1 MHTDLS
7 GPAATYG
14 VSSSNAV
21 KMRFDELNEKGGVHG
36 RKIKLIV
43 EDTQYQVPRA
53 VQAGTKLINRDN
65 IFAMVAPLGTPMN
78 NALFKDQFE
87 AGVPNLFPLSAARSM
102 YEPFNKLKFYGAAS
116 YVDQIRAG
124 INYFVTKKG
133 KKALCAM
140 YQDTDFGKEVM
151 DGVQMQ
157 ADKMKIKIVE
167 TVTHKPTDQDF
178 TAQITK
184 LKGAGCDLVALGTIV
199 RDSIVPYATA
209 RKIGWTDVDFL
220 GSAATYDLFVAAAQG
235 GVTEGLY
242 AMGLTD
248 MPYRDTLSP
257 MAQAWFD
264 RYKEQATR
272 PSRTSA
278 RSTATWPPTS
288 RSPDSTRPAR
298 TSPRQLREGPG
309 VDSRLPRHLQRP
321 RGQLR
326 PRQAPGRELVV
337 PRRGQGRTLGPRDR
351 AAVALIYVGGLE
363 RAPHTPHAARPGG
376 AVALRER
383 VVDVPA
389 SKGPPHPPRSALRRS
404 RGAPRACRR
413 CTGLERAPTPP
424 ALRAP
429 AEPWRSASVSSMYRP
444 ERAPHSSVAG

>member
-1 MHTDLS
+1 MKMRLVVAALLATALLTSAVLAQKETRGVTATEIVLGMHTDLS

-21 KMRFDELNEKGGVHG
+21 KMRFDEANDKGGIHG
-36 RKIKLIV
+36 RKIRLVV

-53 VQAGTKLINRDN
+53 VQAGTKLINRDH

-102 YEPFNKLKFYGAAS
+102 YEPFHKLKFYGAAS
-116 YVDQIRAG
+116 YVDQMKAG
-124 INYFVTKKG
+124 INYFVSKKG

-140 YQDTDFGKEVM
+140 YQDTDFGKEVL
-151 DGVQMQ
+151 DGVHQQ
-157 ADKMKIKIVE
+157 AEKLKVKLVE

-257 MAQAWFD
+257 TAQAWFD
-264 RYKEQATR
+264 RYKDKYKADPNIGAIYGHVAADLTVLGLDKAGKDL
-272 PSRTSA
+272 TL
-278 RSTATWPPTS
+278 
-288 RSPDSTRPAR
+288 DS
-298 TSPRQLREGPG
+298 
-309 VDSRLPRHLQRP
+309 
-321 RGQLR
+321 
-326 PRQAPGRELVV
+326 LVK
-337 PRRGQGRTLGPRDR
+337 
-351 AAVALIYVGGLE
+351 GLE
-363 RAPHTPHAARPGG
+363 SIRGYRDIFNGPEVNFASDKHQGASSSFLAVVKGG
-376 AVALRER
+376 RWVRLT
-383 VVDVPA
+383 DP
-389 SKGPPHPPRSALRRS
+389 L
-404 RGAPRACRR
+404 
-413 CTGLERAPTPP
+413 TF
-424 ALRAP
+424 
-429 AEPWRSASVSSMYRP
+429 
-444 ERAPHSSVAG
+444 

>member
-1 MHTDLS
+1 MKTRLVVAALLATALLATTALAQKDTRGVTATEIVLGMHTDLS

-21 KMRFDELNEKGGVHG
+21 KMRFDEVNDKGGLHG

-53 VQAGTKLINRDN
+53 VQAGTKLINRDR

-102 YEPFNKLKFYGAAS
+102 YEPFHKLKFYGAAS
-116 YVDQIRAG
+116 YVDQMKAG

-140 YQDTDFGKEVM
+140 YQDTDFGKEVL
-151 DGVQMQ
+151 DGVHLQ
-157 ADKMKIKIVE
+157 AEKLKVKLVE

-257 MAQAWFD
+257 TAQTWFD
-264 RYKEQATR
+264 RYKDKYKADPNIGAIYGHVAADLTVVGLDKAGKDL
-272 PSRTSA
+272 TL
-278 RSTATWPPTS
+278 
-288 RSPDSTRPAR
+288 DN
-298 TSPRQLREGPG
+298 
-309 VDSRLPRHLQRP
+309 
-321 RGQLR
+321 
-326 PRQAPGRELVV
+326 LVK
-337 PRRGQGRTLGPRDR
+337 
-351 AAVALIYVGGLE
+351 GLE
-363 RAPHTPHAARPGG
+363 SIRGYRDIFNGPEVNFAADKHQGASSSFLAVVKGG
-376 AVALRER
+376 RWVRL
-383 VVDVPA
+383 
-389 SKGPPHPPRSALRRS
+389 
-404 RGAPRACRR
+404 
-413 CTGLERAPTPP
+413 T
-424 ALRAP
+424 
-429 AEPWRSASVSSMYRP
+429 EPLTF
-444 ERAPHSSVAG
+444 

>member
-1 MHTDLS
+1 MKKALAAGVMVAAMAVAATALAQKDVRGVTPAEIVLGMHTDLS

-21 KMRFDELNEKGGVHG
+21 KMRFDEVNAKGGIHG
-36 RKIKLIV
+36 RKIRLVV

-53 VQAGTKLINRDN
+53 VQAGTKLINRDR

-102 YEPFNKLKFYGAAS
+102 YEPFHKLKFYGAAS

-124 INYFVTKKG
+124 IQYFVTTKG

-140 YQDTDFGKEVM
+140 YQDTDFGKEVL
-151 DGVQMQ
+151 DGVQQQ
-157 ADKMKIKIVE
+157 ADKLKIKLVE

-235 GVTEGLY
+235 GVTEGLH

-257 MAQAWFD
+257 TAQGWFD
-264 RYKEQATR
+264 RYKERYKADPNIGAVYGHVAADLT
-272 PSRTSA
+272 
-278 RSTATWPPTS
+278 
-288 RSPDSTRPAR
+288 
-298 TSPRQLREGPG
+298 
-309 VDSRLPRHLQRP
+309 
-321 RGQLR
+321 
-326 PRQAPGRELVV
+326 VV
-337 PRRGQGRTLGPRDR
+337 
-351 AAVALIYVGGLE
+351 GLE
-363 RAPHTPHAARPGG
+363 RAGKDLTTDSL
-376 AVALRER
+376 V
-383 VVDVPA
+383 
-389 SKGPPHPPRSALRRS
+389 K
-404 RGAPRACRR
+404 
-413 CTGLERAPTPP
+413 GLESIKGYRDIFNGP
-424 ALRAP
+424 
-429 AEPWRSASVSSMYRP
+429 EASFGPDKHQGANSSFLAVVKGGRWVRLTDPLMF
-444 ERAPHSSVAG
+444 

>member
-1 MHTDLS
+1 MKMRLAVAALLATALLATAALAQKETRGVTATEIVLGMHTDLS

-21 KMRFDELNEKGGVHG
+21 KMRFDEVNDKGGIHG

-53 VQAGTKLINRDN
+53 VQAGAKLINRDR

-87 AGVPNLFPLSAARSM
+87 AGVANLFPLSAARSM
-102 YEPFNKLKFYGAAS
+102 YEPFHKLKFYGAAS
-116 YVDQIRAG
+116 YVDQMKAG

-140 YQDTDFGKEVM
+140 YQDTDFGKEVL
-151 DGVQMQ
+151 DGVHLQ
-157 ADKMKIKIVE
+157 AEKLKVKLVE

-257 MAQAWFD
+257 TAQTWFD
-264 RYKEQATR
+264 RYKDKYKADPNIGAIYGHVAADLTVVGLDKAGKDL
-272 PSRTSA
+272 TL
-278 RSTATWPPTS
+278 
-288 RSPDSTRPAR
+288 DS
-298 TSPRQLREGPG
+298 
-309 VDSRLPRHLQRP
+309 
-321 RGQLR
+321 
-326 PRQAPGRELVV
+326 LVK
-337 PRRGQGRTLGPRDR
+337 
-351 AAVALIYVGGLE
+351 GLE
-363 RAPHTPHAARPGG
+363 SIRGYRDIFNGPEVNFGPDKHQGASSSFLAVVKGG
-376 AVALRER
+376 RWVRLT
-383 VVDVPA
+383 DP
-389 SKGPPHPPRSALRRS
+389 L
-404 RGAPRACRR
+404 
-413 CTGLERAPTPP
+413 TF
-424 ALRAP
+424 
-429 AEPWRSASVSSMYRP
+429 
-444 ERAPHSSVAG
+444 

>member
-1 MHTDLS
+1 MKTRLAVAVLVVTAALAGTALAQKETRGVTPTEIVLGMHTDLS

-21 KMRFDELNEKGGVHG
+21 KMRFDEANDKGGIQG

-53 VQAGTKLINRDN
+53 VQAGTKLINRDK

-102 YEPFNKLKFYGAAS
+102 YEPFHKLKFYGAAS
-116 YVDQIRAG
+116 YVDQVRAG

-140 YQDTDFGKEVM
+140 YQDTDFGKEVL
-151 DGVQMQ
+151 DGVQIQ
-157 ADKMKIKIVE
+157 ADKMKIKLAE
-167 TVTHKPTDQDF
+167 TTTHKPTDQDF

-184 LKGAGCDLVALGTIV
+184 LKGAGCDLVVLGTIV

-257 MAQAWFD
+257 SAQAWFD
-264 RYKEQATR
+264 RYKDKYKAEPNIGAVYGHVAADLTV
-272 PSRTSA
+272 TGLDKA
-278 RSTATWPPTS
+278 GKELTL
-288 RSPDSTRPAR
+288 DSF
-298 TSPRQLREGPG
+298 
-309 VDSRLPRHLQRP
+309 VK
-321 RGQLR
+321 
-326 PRQAPGRELVV
+326 
-337 PRRGQGRTLGPRDR
+337 
-351 AAVALIYVGGLE
+351 GLE
-363 RAPHTPHAARPGG
+363 SIRGYRDIFNGPEANFAPDKHQGANSSFLAVVKGG
-376 AVALRER
+376 RWVRLT
-383 VVDVPA
+383 DPL
-389 SKGPPHPPRSALRRS
+389 GF
-404 RGAPRACRR
+404 
-413 CTGLERAPTPP
+413 
-424 ALRAP
+424 
-429 AEPWRSASVSSMYRP
+429 
-444 ERAPHSSVAG
+444 

>member
-1 MHTDLS
+1 MKTRLLAGVLMVSVALVGPALAQKETRGVTPTEIVLGMHTDLS

-21 KMRFDELNEKGGVHG
+21 KMRFDEANERGGIHG
-36 RKIKLIV
+36 RKLKLIV

-53 VQAGTKLINRDN
+53 VQAGTKLINRDK

-102 YEPFNKLKFYGAAS
+102 YEPFHKLKFYGAAS

-124 INYFVTKKG
+124 IQYFVTKKG

-140 YQDTDFGKEVM
+140 YQDTDFGKEVL
-151 DGVQMQ
+151 DGVHLQ
-157 ADKMKIKIVE
+157 AEKLKVRVVE

-178 TAQITK
+178 TAQIAK

-220 GSAATYDLFVAAAQG
+220 GSAASYDLFVAAAQG

-257 MAQAWFD
+257 GAQGWFD
-264 RYKEQATR
+264 RYKDKYKVDPNIGAVYGHVAADLTV
-272 PSRTSA
+272 TGLDKA
-278 RSTATWPPTS
+278 GKDLNL
-288 RSPDSTRPAR
+288 DSF
-298 TSPRQLREGPG
+298 
-309 VDSRLPRHLQRP
+309 VK
-321 RGQLR
+321 
-326 PRQAPGRELVV
+326 
-337 PRRGQGRTLGPRDR
+337 
-351 AAVALIYVGGLE
+351 GLE
-363 RAPHTPHAARPGG
+363 AIHGYHDIFNGPEVNFAATKHQGASSSFLAVVKGG
-376 AVALRER
+376 RWVR
-383 VVDVPA
+383 VTDP
-389 SKGPPHPPRSALRRS
+389 L
-404 RGAPRACRR
+404 
-413 CTGLERAPTPP
+413 TF
-424 ALRAP
+424 
-429 AEPWRSASVSSMYRP
+429 
-444 ERAPHSSVAG
+444 

>member
-1 MHTDLS
+1 VGASLLALALAGGALAQSETRGVTRTEIVLGMHTDLS

-21 KMRFDELNEKGGVHG
+21 KMRFDEVNDKGGIHG
-36 RKIKLIV
+36 RKIRLII

-53 VQAGTKLINRDN
+53 VQAGAKLINRDR
-65 IFAMVAPLGTPMN
+65 IFAMVAGLGTPMN
-78 NALFKDQFE
+78 NALFKDQLD

-102 YEPFNKLKFYGAAS
+102 YEPFHRLKFYGAAS
-116 YVDQIRAG
+116 YVDQMRAG
-124 INYFVTKKG
+124 VQYFVSKKG

-140 YQDTDFGKEVM
+140 YQDTDFGKEVL

-157 ADKMKIKIVE
+157 ADKLKIKIVE

-178 TAQITK
+178 TAQITR

-257 MAQAWFD
+257 AAQGWFD
-264 RYKEQATR
+264 RYKERYKADPNIGAVYGHVAADLT
-272 PSRTSA
+272 
-278 RSTATWPPTS
+278 
-288 RSPDSTRPAR
+288 
-298 TSPRQLREGPG
+298 
-309 VDSRLPRHLQRP
+309 
-321 RGQLR
+321 
-326 PRQAPGRELVV
+326 VV
-337 PRRGQGRTLGPRDR
+337 GLDKAGADLNLNTFVR
-351 AAVALIYVGGLE
+351 GLE
-363 RAPHTPHAARPGG
+363 SIKGYRDIFNGPEASFGPDKHQGANSSFLAVVKGG
-376 AVALRER
+376 RWVR
-383 VVDVPA
+383 V
-389 SKGPPHPPRSALRRS
+389 
-404 RGAPRACRR
+404 
-413 CTGLERAPTPP
+413 T
-424 ALRAP
+424 
-429 AEPWRSASVSSMYRP
+429 EPL
-444 ERAPHSSVAG
+444 GF

>member
-1 MHTDLS
+1 MKTGLLATVLVVGVALVGPALAQKETRGVTPTEIVLGMHTDLS

-21 KMRFDELNEKGGVHG
+21 KMRFDEANERGGING

-53 VQAGTKLINRDN
+53 VQAGTKLINRDK

-87 AGVPNLFPLSAARSM
+87 ANVPNLFPLSAARSM
-102 YEPFNKLKFYGAAS
+102 YEPFHKLKFYGAAS

-124 INYFVTKKG
+124 IQYFVSKKG

-140 YQDTDFGKEVM
+140 YQDTDFGKEVL
-151 DGVQMQ
+151 DGVHLQ
-157 ADKMKIKIVE
+157 AEKLKMRVVE
-167 TVTHKPTDQDF
+167 TTTHKPTDQDF

-235 GVTEGLY
+235 GVTEGLF

-257 MAQAWFD
+257 GAQGWFD
-264 RYKEQATR
+264 RYKDKYKADPNIGAVYGHVAADLTV
-272 PSRTSA
+272 TGLDKA
-278 RSTATWPPTS
+278 GKDLT
-288 RSPDSTRPAR
+288 
-298 TSPRQLREGPG
+298 
-309 VDSRLPRHLQRP
+309 VDSF
-321 RGQLR
+321 
-326 PRQAPGRELVV
+326 VK
-337 PRRGQGRTLGPRDR
+337 
-351 AAVALIYVGGLE
+351 GLE
-363 RAPHTPHAARPGG
+363 SIQGYHDIFNGPEVNFSATKHQGASSSFLAVVKGG
-376 AVALRER
+376 RWTR
-383 VVDVPA
+383 VTDPL
-389 SKGPPHPPRSALRRS
+389 SF
-404 RGAPRACRR
+404 
-413 CTGLERAPTPP
+413 
-424 ALRAP
+424 
-429 AEPWRSASVSSMYRP
+429 
-444 ERAPHSSVAG
+444 

>member
-1 MHTDLS
+1 MRQRLAIGLAVLMVVALVGAAMAQTRGVSATEIILGMHTDLS

-21 KMRFDELNEKGGVHG
+21 KMRFDELNEKGGVQG

-53 VQAGTKLINRDN
+53 VQAGAKLINRDN

-87 AGVPNLFPLSAARSM
+87 ANVPNLFPLSAARSM

-116 YVDQIRAG
+116 YVDQVRAG

-133 KKALCAM
+133 KKAVCAM

-151 DGVQMQ
+151 DGIQMQ
-157 ADKMKIKIVE
+157 VEKMKIKLAE
-167 TVTHKPTDQDF
+167 TATHKPTDQDF
-178 TAQITK
+178 TAQITR
-184 LKGAGCDLVALGTIV
+184 LKAAGCDLVVLGTIV

-209 RKIGWTDVDFL
+209 RKIGWTEVDFL

-257 MAQAWFD
+257 KAQDWYDKYKD
-264 RYKEQATR
+264 RFKTDPNIGAIY
-272 PSRTSA
+272 
-278 RSTATWPPTS
+278 
-288 RSPDSTRPAR
+288 
-298 TSPRQLREGPG
+298 GH
-309 VDSRLPRHLQRP
+309 V
-321 RGQLR
+321 
-326 PRQAPGRELVV
+326 
-337 PRRGQGRTLGPRDR
+337 
-351 AAVALIYVGGLE
+351 AADLTVVALEKAGANLTLDSFVKAMESIKGYRDIFNGPEVNFGPDKHQGANSSFLAVVKGG
-363 RAPHTPHAARPGG
+363 RW
-376 AVALRER
+376 VR
-383 VVDVPA
+383 V
-389 SKGPPHPPRSALRRS
+389 
-404 RGAPRACRR
+404 
-413 CTGLERAPTPP
+413 T
-424 ALRAP
+424 
-429 AEPWRSASVSSMYRP
+429 EPLSF
-444 ERAPHSSVAG
+444 